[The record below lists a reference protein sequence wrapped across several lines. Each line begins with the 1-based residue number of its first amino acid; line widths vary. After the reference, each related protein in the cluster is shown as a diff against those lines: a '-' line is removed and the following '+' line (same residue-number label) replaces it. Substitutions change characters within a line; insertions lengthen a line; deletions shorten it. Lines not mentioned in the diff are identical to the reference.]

1 MVSSVHSSKSAHLGV
16 VSGTSDTH
24 AIELIHDY
32 LFSQRKIIKQ
42 QNMNPV
48 SLVFLELRW
57 GHLGAPLA
65 RHC

>member
-1 MVSSVHSSKSAHLGV
+1 MVRSVHSSKSAQLGV

-48 SLVFLELRW
+48 SLVSLS
-57 GHLGAPLA
+57 
-65 RHC
+65 